1 MEQTQLHIT
10 YYTDPLCCWSWAM
23 EPAWR
28 QLLASHEGRVSRR
41 YCMGGLLQDWQHYHD
56 PEQHV
61 SRPIQM
67 GPVWLDAK
75 YASGQ
80 PINERIWIADPPA
93 SSYPACLAVKC
104 AALQSP
110 DAEEVY
116 LYALRKAVMAD
127 CRNIAKKEILLAVA
141 GEVAA
146 EGLLDAGVFIKDLEA
161 GNGLESFRADLQET
175 AYRGIHRFPSMVLQS
190 ANGEGLVIKGY
201 RPLPSLLEAAEKVL
215 SAQTRGHRA

>member
-1 MEQTQLHIT
+1 
-10 YYTDPLCCWSWAM
+10 M

-28 QLLASHEGRVSRR
+28 QLLTALEGSVSWR
-41 YCMGGLLQDWQHYHD
+41 YCMGGLLPDWKSYHD

-80 PINERIWIADPPA
+80 PVNERIWLADPPA

-104 AALQSP
+104 ASLQSP
-110 DAEEVY
+110 AAEEAY
-116 LYALRKAVMAD
+116 LYALRKAVMTD
-127 CRNIAKKEILLAVA
+127 GRNIARKEILIAVA
-141 GEVAA
+141 RETAA
-146 EGLLDAGVFIKDLEA
+146 EGTLDADVFTKDLDA

-175 AYRGIHRFPSMVLQS
+175 AYRNIHRFPSMVLQS
-190 ANGEGLVIKGY
+190 ANGEGVIVKGY
-201 RPLPSLLEAAEKVL
+201 RTLPALLEAAEKAL
-215 SAQTRGHRA
+215 GAPAPDRRA

>member
-1 MEQTQLHIT
+1 
-10 YYTDPLCCWSWAM
+10 M

-28 QLLASHEGRVSRR
+28 KLLASLEGRVSRR
-41 YCMGGLLQDWQHYHD
+41 YCMGGLLQDWKNYHD

-80 PINERIWIADPPA
+80 PVNERIWLADPPA

-104 AALQSP
+104 AGLQSP
-110 DAEEVY
+110 AAEEAY

-127 CRNIAKKEILLAVA
+127 CRNIAKKEILIAVA
-141 GEVAA
+141 RETAA
-146 EGLLDAGVFIKDLEA
+146 EGTLDAEAFITDLEA

-175 AYRGIHRFPSMVLQS
+175 AYRNIHRFPSMVLQS
-190 ANGEGLVIKGY
+190 AGGDGVVVKGY
-201 RPLPSLLEAAEKVL
+201 RPLPALLEAAERVL
-215 SAQTRGHRA
+215 GVQTPGRPEHA